1 MCIEAGAL
9 ELNARESSK
18 EQNDAIFLLLVYTQY
33 WFIKNVL
40 IRNASEILSNPK
52 GKKLWVFLLW
62 DFCHTLCHILQDLPL
77 G

>member
-9 ELNARESSK
+9 ELDARESSK

-33 WFIKNVL
+33 WFIRNVL
-40 IRNASEILSNPK
+40 IRNASETLSNL
-52 GKKLWVFLLW
+52 KKKERYCGFFLYE
-62 DFCHTLCHILQDLPL
+62 T